1 MGCIKTETYVAKETT
16 EKIKRLIMIGR
27 KHLQYC
33 NGQKKKDVNASNYEE
48 GSNPNWAKDMN
59 RQITEEG
66 SARPLFAARSTGPKE
81 YLREGIRNDV
91 MHELLKERKI
101 FSPEGNRLEWHPP
114 IKYNAK
120 CIGNFKFSNSH
131 LKKKPK
137 EKQE

>member
-16 EKIKRLIMIGR
+16 EKNKRLIMIGR
-27 KHLQYC
+27 KYLQYC
-33 NGQKKKDVNASNYEE
+33 NGQKKDVNASNYEE

-81 YLREGIRNDV
+81 HLREGIRNDV

-101 FSPEGNRLEWHPP
+101 FSPEGNRL
-114 IKYNAK
+114 
-120 CIGNFKFSNSH
+120 
-131 LKKKPK
+131 
-137 EKQE
+137 

>member
-1 MGCIKTETYVAKETT
+1 MDK
-16 EKIKRLIMIGR
+16 
-27 KHLQYC
+27 
-33 NGQKKKDVNASNYEE
+33 KKKDVNASNYEE